1 MATLTIHNISPVAL
15 AEYADRAERA
25 KRTVEEEVLA
35 VVEGRA
41 MPVDT
46 FGLSPACTLQY
57 IPSPEISAPYDL
69 KPISPGERVI
79 PRDVPTPRLEFWFDE
94 DKVPG

>member
-25 KRTVEEEVLA
+25 KRTLEEEVLA

-41 MPVDT
+41 EPVSVT
-46 FGLSPACTLQY
+46 RRPALEY
-57 IPSPEISAPYDL
+57 IPSPEVSAPFDPKL
-69 KPISPGERVI
+69 HGPARRVAT
-79 PRDVPTPRLEFWFDE
+79 RKAGHSKLEFWFDE
-94 DKVPG
+94 DIE

>member
-15 AEYADRAERA
+15 AQYADRAA
-25 KRTVEEEVLA
+25 CSKRTVEEEVLA

-41 MPVDT
+41 EPVC
-46 FGLSPACTLQY
+46 GARRPALEY

-69 KPISPGERVI
+69 KPMGPGERVI

>member
-41 MPVDT
+41 EPVSVT
-46 FGLSPACTLQY
+46 RRPALEY
-57 IPSPEISAPYDL
+57 IPSPEMSAPYDL

-94 DKVPG
+94 DKVSG